1 MVRGVGVVIML
12 AWISFFVLNRLV
24 LNDEDILCVD
34 VVDGKAAVE
43 EKSFFVVSV
52 DLFDALR

>member
-1 MVRGVGVVIML
+1 ML
-12 AWISFFVLNRLV
+12 GFLFFVLNRLI